1 GAELSRLSLPL
12 LSQLALCL
20 LEAQELL
27 ELLELLELAE
37 LAQLFRIGLRRRR
50 RRRPRGGELRAGTI
64 RIGRDDVGHDLGFT
78 GGSTVPVLSGVSVRS
93 LLHHVTH
100 DAGSPTIRVR
110 LDRVLRRGAVKVG
123 PMTMPV
129 CTPRMLRSGSTE
141 DRWSFPRRTWETKV
155 PHAAGGL
162 RRRNEVSRSG
172 CGTRVFA
179 LVSSCLPSTPRA
191 CCAGAFCRCGT
202 RAASGHQP
210 REEATMAKPDKVA
223 AVAEIADKFR
233 NSSAAVVT
241 QYSGL
246 SVSQLNELRRALGNT
261 AKYRV
266 AKNTL
271 VKRAAAEAGVEG
283 IDELFVGPT
292 AIAFVEGEPV
302 EAAKVL
308 RDFAKD
314 NSALVI
320 KGGYMDGAPLSV
332 SEIEKIADLESREVL
347 LAKAAGAMK
356 AKLSQAA
363 ALFQAPASKVA
374 RLSAALEEKRK
385 SEGGAEPAAES

>member
-1 GAELSRLSLPL
+1 
-12 LSQLALCL
+12 
-20 LEAQELL
+20 
-27 ELLELLELAE
+27 
-37 LAQLFRIGLRRRR
+37 
-50 RRRPRGGELRAGTI
+50 
-64 RIGRDDVGHDLGFT
+64 
-78 GGSTVPVLSGVSVRS
+78 
-93 LLHHVTH
+93 
-100 DAGSPTIRVR
+100 
-110 LDRVLRRGAVKVG
+110 
-123 PMTMPV
+123 
-129 CTPRMLRSGSTE
+129 
-141 DRWSFPRRTWETKV
+141 
-155 PHAAGGL
+155 
-162 RRRNEVSRSG
+162 
-172 CGTRVFA
+172 
-179 LVSSCLPSTPRA
+179 
-191 CCAGAFCRCGT
+191 
-202 RAASGHQP
+202 
-210 REEATMAKPDKVA
+210 MAKPDKVA

-241 QYSGL
+241 QCSGL